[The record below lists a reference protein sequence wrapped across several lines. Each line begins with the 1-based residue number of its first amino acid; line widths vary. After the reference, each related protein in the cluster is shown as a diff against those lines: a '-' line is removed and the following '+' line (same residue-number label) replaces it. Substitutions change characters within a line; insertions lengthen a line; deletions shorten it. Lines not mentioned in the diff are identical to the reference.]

1 MSGSGEESRW
11 RTFRAGLPGELRAW
25 AATDG
30 VKWLF
35 VFKIIL
41 AVLLSMWISMWLELD
56 RPGTAMI
63 TVVIVMQQQ
72 TGLVLGKSLY
82 RIGGTLAGT
91 LAGLALVGL
100 FAQQRFLF
108 LAGLALWILICTT
121 GAVLLRNLRSYGSV
135 LAGYTAAIIGL
146 PVIDQPQAFFSTAS
160 TRISEIVV
168 GILCA
173 GVVNDVIFPQ
183 RFSDSIAQRLR
194 KRYAD
199 FATFMRGIFRGDL
212 SAEEYERTHL
222 KFVADAINLEA
233 LRSSAILEDA
243 EVRARDLGL
252 RQANSAYMSLS
263 TTLHS
268 LHQLLRRLLQ
278 GGGPASQALK
288 SLQGLISGILP
299 AETGAPR
306 TPDEAQ
312 QELRR
317 IAAFRATLAKRAAA
331 LKASCSGVADRQA
344 RLDLDTA
351 LELLRRFIRELNAS
365 VAIYAALLEGRTT
378 LDRRAVGDIRFSM
391 RTDMLVAVLT
401 GARAAVV
408 ILLASAFW
416 IVSAWPS
423 GISALT
429 YATIMGALCGTTS
442 NPVRSSQHL
451 AIGSAIGMVAAFICT
466 FFVVTTLSES
476 FMLLSAAII
485 PFLLA
490 LLCIEQFFPAY
501 ALIGVGAAT
510 FFLNMFSPSNV
521 AQPSILPF
529 LNDGLASLLGVG
541 VTTLVFCTVV
551 PNSSAWLKRRTLRQV
566 RHQVVVA
573 AREPLDGLLHR
584 FESGTRDTLRTLAA
598 TQNVSGAHERH
609 VLASLFASL
618 ELGRALINL
627 RQNASTVTL
636 AAPVKRSLGGVLDAV
651 ADLIGRPSLGRH
663 GAALTAVTASL
674 SLVMQEEG
682 KSLPVRQRTA
692 LRRMVTSLHLIRMA
706 LLDDETVLALTTTAP
721 VPHPYQGVPHA
732 A

>member
-1 MSGSGEESRW
+1 MSGSGGETRRSG
-11 RTFRAGLPGELRAW
+11 FKAGLPGELRAW

-30 VKWLF
+30 AKWLF
-35 VFKIIL
+35 VFKTIL
-41 AVLLSMWISMWLELD
+41 AVLLSMWISMRLELD

-63 TVVIVMQQQ
+63 TVIIVMQQQ

-91 LAGLALVGL
+91 LASLVLVGL

-108 LAGLALWILICTT
+108 LAGLALWVLICTT
-121 GAVLLRNLRSYGSV
+121 GAVLLRNFRSYGSV
-135 LAGYTAAIIGL
+135 LAGYTAAMIGL
-146 PVIDQPQAFFSTAS
+146 PVIDQPQTFFSTAS

-173 GVVNDVIFPQ
+173 GVVNDVMFPQ
-183 RFSDSIAQRLR
+183 RFSDSIARRLR
-194 KRYAD
+194 GRYAE
-199 FATFMRGIFRGDL
+199 FGAFMRGIFRGDV
-212 SAEEYERTHL
+212 SPEEYERTHL

-268 LHQLLRRLLQ
+268 LHQLLGRLLQ

-306 TPDEAQ
+306 TPEEAR

-331 LKASCSGVADRQA
+331 LDASCAGVADRQA

-378 LDRRAVGDIRFSM
+378 PDRRAVGAIRFSL
-391 RTDMLVAVLT
+391 RTDTLVAVLT
-401 GARAAVV
+401 GARAAVA
-408 ILLASAFW
+408 ILLVSAFW
-416 IVSAWPS
+416 IASAWPS
-423 GISALT
+423 GVSALI
-429 YATIMGALCGTTS
+429 YATIMSALCGTTP
-442 NPVRSSQHL
+442 NPARSSRHM
-451 AIGSAIGMVAAFICT
+451 AIGSAIGLAAAFICT
-466 FFVVTTLSES
+466 FFVVPTLDDS
-476 FMLLSAAII
+476 FTLLSAAIT

-490 LLCIEQFFPAY
+490 LLCIEHFFPAY
-501 ALIGVGAAT
+501 ALIGAGAAA
-510 FFLNMFSPSNV
+510 FFLYMFSPSNV
-521 AQPSILPF
+521 AQPSVLPF
-529 LNDGLASLLGVG
+529 LNDGLASLAGVG
-541 VTTLVFCTVV
+541 VTTLIFCTVV
-551 PNSSAWLKRRTLRQV
+551 PTGSAWLKRRTVRQV

-598 TQNVSGAHERH
+598 TQHVSGAHDRH

-627 RQNASTVTL
+627 RRNAAAVAL
-636 AAPVKRSLGGVLDAV
+636 AAPVERSLEGALDAV
-651 ADLIGRPSLGRH
+651 VDLIGQPSHGRH

-682 KSLPVRQRTA
+682 QGLPVHQRTA
-692 LRRMVTSLHLIRMA
+692 LRRMVTSLHLIRVA
-706 LLDDETVLALTTTAP
+706 LLDDETVLALTTTSP
-721 VPHPYQGVPHA
+721 VPHHYQGLPHA